1 MMSRE
6 RLAWILEKFDD
17 VSVVVLGDFFLDKY
31 LIIDPSL
38 SEVSLETGLTAHQ
51 VVRKR
56 RSPGAAGTICNNLA
70 SLGVGRIYALTVIGD
85 DGEGYE
91 LTRELKRRGV
101 ITNYI
106 IVDEERFTPTYTKP
120 MMLQGGREIEMER
133 QDIKNREPMKPELEH
148 KVIEVL
154 SRLLSEVDAVI
165 VQDQV
170 QERNCGVVTDRVR
183 GFVCKLAEDNPNKIF
198 YADSRARIGEFKNVM
213 VKPNRYE
220 AAMAIG
226 RSWVEGMSIHD
237 AVEFGKLLY
246 GRIGRTV
253 FLTMGEWGILVVE
266 GERVTH
272 IPAVPVSGEIDI
284 VGAGD
289 SVTAGIV
296 PSLCAGASCLEAA
309 FIGNLVASVTI
320 KQIGTTGTA
329 TREQVLHNFERYYE
343 AGLRGVDGSEPA

>member
-1 MMSRE
+1 MTKE
-6 RLAWILEKFDD
+6 RLAEILERFGD

-56 RSPGAAGTICNNLA
+56 CSPGAAGTICNNLS
-70 SLGVGRIYALTVIGD
+70 SLGVGKIYALTVIGD

-91 LTRELKRRGV
+91 LTRELMRRRV
-101 ITNYI
+101 ITDYI
-106 IVDEERFTPTYTKP
+106 IVDEGRFTPTYTKP
-120 MMLQGGREIEMER
+120 MMLRGGKEVEMER
-133 QDIKNREPMKPELEH
+133 QDIKNRQPMKRELEER
-148 KVIEVL
+148 VIEWL
-154 SRLLSEVDAVI
+154 RELLPQVDAVI
-165 VQDQV
+165 IQDQV
-170 QERNCGVVTDRVR
+170 QERNCGVVTDWVR
-183 GFVCKLAEDNPNKIF
+183 ESVCELSERNPSKVF
-198 YADSRARIGEFKNVM
+198 YADSRVRIGEFRNVM

-220 AAMAIG
+220 AAAAVG
-226 RSWVEGMSIHD
+226 KSWSEDMGLSD
-237 AVEFGKLLY
+237 AMEIGKLLY
-246 GRIGRTV
+246 ERVGKTV

-266 GERVTH
+266 GEEITH

-296 PSLCAGASCLEAA
+296 PSLCVGASCVEAA

-329 TREQVLHNFERYYE
+329 TREQVMRHFEQYYE
-343 AGLRGVDGSEPA
+343 PEVKRS

>member
-1 MMSRE
+1 MTKE
-6 RLAWILEKFDD
+6 RLAEILERFGD

-56 RSPGAAGTICNNLA
+56 CSPGAAGTICNNLS
-70 SLGVGRIYALTVIGD
+70 SLGVGKIYALTVIGD

-91 LTRELKRRGV
+91 LTRELMRRRV
-101 ITNYI
+101 ITDYI
-106 IVDEERFTPTYTKP
+106 IVDEGRFTPTYTKP
-120 MMLQGGREIEMER
+120 MMLRGGKEVEMER
-133 QDIKNREPMKPELEH
+133 QDIKNRQPMKRELEER
-148 KVIEVL
+148 VIEWL
-154 SRLLSEVDAVI
+154 RELLPQVDAVI
-165 VQDQV
+165 IQDQV
-170 QERNCGVVTDRVR
+170 QERNCGVVTDWVR
-183 GFVCKLAEDNPNKIF
+183 ESVCELSERNPSKVF
-198 YADSRARIGEFKNVM
+198 YADSRVRIGEFRNVM

-220 AAMAIG
+220 AAAAVG
-226 RSWVEGMSIHD
+226 KSWSEDMGLSD
-237 AVEFGKLLY
+237 AMEIGKLLY
-246 GRIGRTV
+246 ERVGKTV

-266 GERVTH
+266 GEEITH

-296 PSLCAGASCLEAA
+296 PSLCVGASCVEAA

-329 TREQVLHNFERYYE
+329 TREQVMHHFEQYYE
-343 AGLRGVDGSEPA
+343 PEVKRS

>member
-1 MMSRE
+1 MTKE
-6 RLAWILEKFDD
+6 RLAEILERFGD

-38 SEVSLETGLTAHQ
+38 SEISLETGLTAHQ

-56 RSPGAAGTICNNLA
+56 CSPGAAGTICNNLS
-70 SLGVGRIYALTVIGD
+70 SLGVGKIYALTVIGD

-91 LTRELKRRGV
+91 LTRELMRRRV
-101 ITNYI
+101 ITDYI
-106 IVDEERFTPTYTKP
+106 IVDEGRFTPTYTKP
-120 MMLQGGREIEMER
+120 MMLRGGKEVEMER
-133 QDIKNREPMKPELEH
+133 QDIKNRQPMKRELEER
-148 KVIEVL
+148 VIEWL
-154 SRLLSEVDAVI
+154 RELLPQVDAVI
-165 VQDQV
+165 IQDQV
-170 QERNCGVVTDRVR
+170 QERNCGVVTDWVR
-183 GFVCKLAEDNPNKIF
+183 ESVCELSERNPSKVF
-198 YADSRARIGEFKNVM
+198 YADSRVRIGEFRNVM

-220 AAMAIG
+220 AAAAVG
-226 RSWVEGMSIHD
+226 KSWSEDMGLSD
-237 AVEFGKLLY
+237 AMEIGKLLY
-246 GRIGRTV
+246 ERVGKTV

-266 GERVTH
+266 GEEITH

-296 PSLCAGASCLEAA
+296 PSLCVGASCVEAA

-329 TREQVLHNFERYYE
+329 TREQVMHHFEQYYE
-343 AGLRGVDGSEPA
+343 PEVKRS